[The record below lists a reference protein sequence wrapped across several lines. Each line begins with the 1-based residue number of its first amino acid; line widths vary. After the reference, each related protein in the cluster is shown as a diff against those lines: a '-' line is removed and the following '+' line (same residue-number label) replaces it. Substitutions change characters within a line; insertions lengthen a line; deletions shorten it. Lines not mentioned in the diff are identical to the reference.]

1 MTAPTCKKC
10 NQRPASKDGIRNGV
24 QRYRTVCGTC
34 RWDKRN
40 TTIRDVRTA
49 LYEASRLS
57 ASEALGERRLRAK
70 RDAEIASLK
79 DEVEVARASEDKAC
93 AELIGAVGENQAL
106 KTDNAQLREQNKS
119 LADAYK
125 ESLLSMDAQK
135 ADYAAVAAE
144 LAALTA
150 DYDSLLPMKWQWMQ
164 RAQGAEARVSEQR
177 ATMDDLERT
186 IEDWEDRAKIVT
198 AELGQAQSLLK
209 RTKRM
214 VAEGT
219 AENRHLQSRL
229 ADADGRLLAEKRIVK
244 ARDAEIREMAE
255 ARDHAWITAENAQ
268 DTLKRR
274 ITVLET
280 QARSAE
286 DRHVTELGQLQAL
299 MDSKVADREET
310 ARRLVSAALIL
321 LLCLTAAFA
330 AFVGLS

>member
-1 MTAPTCKKC
+1 MTAPVCKTCGE
-10 NQRPASKDGIRNGV
+10 RPASKDGKRGGV

-150 DYDSLLPMKWQWMQ
+150 DYDAVLPQKWEWMQ
-164 RAQGAEARVSEQR
+164 RAQGAEARVGEQR
-177 ATMDDLERT
+177 ETMDGLERG
-186 IEDWEDRAKIVT
+186 IEDWQDRADIMT
-198 AELGQAQSLLK
+198 AELAQAQTMLK
-209 RTKRM
+209 RAKRM
-214 VAEGT
+214 VVEGT
-219 AENRHLQSRL
+219 AENRDLQSRL
-229 ADADGRLLAEKRIVK
+229 ADSGGRLLAEKRIVK
-244 ARDAEIREMAE
+244 ARDAEIREE
-255 ARDHAWITAENAQ
+255 TTRRDHAWITAENQIDA
-268 DTLKRR
+268 LKRR
-274 ITVLET
+274 IKVLEA
-280 QARSAE
+280 QAVSAE
-286 DRHVTELGQLQAL
+286 DRHVKELSQLQAL
-299 MDSKVADREET
+299 MDSRVADREET

-321 LLCLTAAFA
+321 LICLTAAFA
-330 AFVGLS
+330 AFVGLR